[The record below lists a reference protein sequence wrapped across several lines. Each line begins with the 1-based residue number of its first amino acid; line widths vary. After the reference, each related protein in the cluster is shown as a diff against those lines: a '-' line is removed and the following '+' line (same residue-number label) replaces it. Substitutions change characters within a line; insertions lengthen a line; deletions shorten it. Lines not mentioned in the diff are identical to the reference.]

1 MVMEFLCKF
10 NLALWNLSVD
20 EVLLN
25 FTMIS
30 GGLADD
36 KSFSILKGRKGFEI
50 FLSLQLVMSVGK
62 SLISGLLVS
71 ICTLKFR
78 NNFFGALDFHLLVH

>member
-1 MVMEFLCKF
+1 MVMEFLCKL

-36 KSFSILKGRKGFEI
+36 
-50 FLSLQLVMSVGK
+50 
-62 SLISGLLVS
+62 
-71 ICTLKFR
+71 
-78 NNFFGALDFHLLVH
+78 